1 MSTIVLDAIAEFT
14 AALTREVRTPV
25 EPLGYGTDL
34 ACTDEL
40 TPTCDEVDPFSV
52 RAIGEALYRRI
63 TTARGTLP
71 DDLDYGLDVRG
82 FLNRG
87 TTAGDLAQMAGQLRG
102 ELQKDDRVDR
112 VSVQVTA
119 PALDTLSV
127 TILVTPVD
135 PTIARFTL
143 TLAVT
148 SAQVLMEA
156 IT

>member
-1 MSTIVLDAIAEFT
+1 MSAIVTSAIDEFI
-14 AALTREVRTPV
+14 ASLAREVPTPV
-25 EPLGYGTDL
+25 EPFGYGSDL
-34 ACTDEL
+34 SCTDDL
-40 TPTCDEVDPFSV
+40 TPTCDEVDPFSA
-52 RAIGEALYRRI
+52 RALAEALYRRI
-63 TTARGTLP
+63 TTARGSLP

-87 TTAGDLAQMAGQLRG
+87 TTAGDLAQIAGQIRV

-119 PALDTLSV
+119 PAIDTLS
-127 TILVTPVD
+127 IAALVTPIDVNLG
-135 PTIARFTL
+135 RFTL

-148 SAQVLMEA
+148 SAQTIMEA